1 MRNKKQRTTYTH
13 TYTRIFHRKSG
24 RRTIKTT
31 VCLCTAQ
38 KLHQHWNYM
47 DTCIFYEMSC
57 RYRFHIHTA
66 RLFFIYFG
74 QQLSA
79 HFSTL
84 KMLMLFYYYYLKWWI
99 NLHTARKCYY
109 RLQNVHE
116 SWRRLPQALNPI
128 HTEYSICGMNN

>member
-66 RLFFIYFG
+66 RLFHLLWPTIVC
-74 QQLSA
+74 A
-79 HFSTL
+79 
-84 KMLMLFYYYYLKWWI
+84 LFQFDI
-99 NLHTARKCYY
+99 ENA
-109 RLQNVHE
+109 NVVLLLLLFE
-116 SWRRLPQALNPI
+116 M
-128 HTEYSICGMNN
+128 MN